1 MATPDNKNAEMMK
14 VEAIKNR
21 LSENAMK
28 YYNNISSQ
36 RELFL
41 QYLTDNFILIVTS
54 ITITTLIVIY
64 FGFIYDRINLFLKRM
79 EVYKN
84 NPLSLSNKDP
94 LIGDYRL
101 ADFYVASA
109 YKCYLPCT
117 NWFDYASLESIK
129 KCILYGARYLH
140 MDIFPSSF
148 DKDAKPVVCNG
159 EEVGN
164 WHFTNSLDFE
174 DVCLTIKQLAFS
186 NSIRVSEDP
195 LFIHLSFKCWGNTPV
210 LDKTADILIK
220 HFREKMLSSVFS
232 FNGEKSGTNI
242 ALTAMSEFYRKMI
255 IICDAEDNNDIINSK
270 MHELSNLNPKMRGN
284 CRLLTNDEVK
294 NIQDPDELVSY
305 NKKQITIVHPNFKTR
320 TKQNYNFYTPYYLGC
335 QFLAMNYT
343 EPDQFMINYTNK
355 RFNEN
360 SIVLKLA
367 KLRYKPILI
376 SEPNEQNPAVSYQ
389 VNTVTTP
396 YYTFRT

>member
-1 MATPDNKNAEMMK
+1 MATLEYKKNELMK
-14 VEAIKNR
+14 VEAIKNK

-28 YYNNISSQ
+28 YYNNLSSQ
-36 RELFL
+36 RTLFL
-41 QYLTDNFILIVTS
+41 QYLTDNFVLIVGS

-64 FGFIYDRINLFLKRM
+64 FGFIYDRINMFLKRM

-84 NPLSLSNKDP
+84 SPMSLSVKDP
-94 LIGDYRL
+94 LIGDFRL

-117 NWFDYASLESIK
+117 NWLDYASLESIK

-140 MDIFPSSF
+140 FDIFPSSF
-148 DKDAKPVVCNG
+148 DTNANPVVCNG

-164 WHFTNSLDFE
+164 WHYTNELDFD
-174 DVCLTIKQLAFS
+174 DVCLTIKQYAFS
-186 NSIRVSEDP
+186 NSIKVSEDP

-220 HFREKMLSSVFS
+220 HFRGYLLSSIFS
-232 FNGEKSGTNI
+232 FNGEKSNTNI
-242 ALTAMSEFYRKMI
+242 AIIPVSQLFKKMI
-255 IICDAEDNNDIINSK
+255 IICDAHDNNDIINSK
-270 MHELSNLNPKMRGN
+270 MHELSNLNPNMRGN
-284 CRLLTNDEVK
+284 CRLLTNDDVK

-335 QFLAMNYT
+335 QFMAMNYT

-355 RFNEN
+355 RFSEN
-360 SIVLKLA
+360 SMVLKLP
-367 KLRYKPILI
+367 KLRYKPILVN
-376 SEPNEQNPAVSYQ
+376 EPKPQNPNVSYET
-389 VNTVTTP
+389 NTVTTA
-396 YYTFRT
+396 YYTFNT

>member
-1 MATPDNKNAEMMK
+1 MATIEYKKDDMMK
-14 VEAIKNR
+14 VEAIKNKFK
-21 LSENAMK
+21 EKAK
-28 YYNNISSQ
+28 DYYDNLSSQ
-36 RELFL
+36 RTLFL
-41 QYLTDNFILIVTS
+41 QYISDNFGLIVGS

-84 NPLSLSNKDP
+84 TPMSLSMKDP
-94 LIGDYRL
+94 LIGEYRL
-101 ADFYVASA
+101 ADFYVTSA

-129 KCILYGARYLH
+129 QCILYGARYLH

-148 DKDAKPVVCNG
+148 DANATPVVCNG
-159 EEVGN
+159 EEMGN
-164 WHFTNSLDFE
+164 WHFTNSLDFD
-174 DVCLTIKQLAFS
+174 DVCLTIKEQAFS
-186 NSIRVSEDP
+186 NNIKVSEDP
-195 LFIHLSFKCWGNTPV
+195 LFVHLSFKCWGNTPV

-220 HFREKMLSSVFS
+220 HFRGYLLSSRYS
-232 FNGEKSGTNI
+232 FNGENSNTNI
-242 ALTAMSEFYRKMI
+242 ALTPVSELFRKMI
-255 IICDAEDNNDIINSK
+255 IICDANDNNDIINSK
-270 MHELSNLNPKMRGN
+270 MHELSNLNPNMRGN
-284 CRLLTNDEVK
+284 CRLLTNDDVK
-294 NIQDPDELVSY
+294 NIQDPDELTSY
-305 NKKQITIVHPNFKTR
+305 NKKQITIVHPNFKSR

-360 SIVLKLA
+360 SIVLKLP

-376 SEPNEQNPAVSYQ
+376 REPKPQNPNVSFAP
-389 VNTVTTP
+389 NTVTTA
-396 YYTFRT
+396 YYTFNT